1 MTKKQ
6 LNAMSKDQLIDIS
19 IDQEQK
25 ISQIRG
31 YSSGITPE
39 ILRLFD
45 NDTLIRCILDASKT
59 FKI

>member
-6 LNAMSKDQLIDIS
+6 LNAMSKDQLIDIA

-31 YSSGITPE
+31 YSSGITSE